1 MGIFAFF
8 EPDVDCQL
16 IAGILEPLIG
26 VECVKEDGNFVRTEN
41 SPEIVIV
48 DLLRLYGRFTVTE
61 PMIPLL
67 LESCLVILDH
77 QRDQIT
83 EHALQTI
90 VETVFGFP
98 SNWVSPF
105 MASLPRVVAA
115 ASLPF
120 LHSLFVSRVSPSFPA
135 GVQIGALAGIGSIS
149 GILGAAYGPQVEELR
164 GAVFAALAQ
173 NCGRVRNAASAC
185 VVRVCESCGSAGLV
199 TGLWELARGSGVSAA
214 ESAGVLEVLGLM
226 GECGDGD
233 GGDGGGECVNHERGE
248 HGGEQAIVG
257 DAGSSTNPA
266 SGNSTNDHS
275 NDTNPASG
283 NSTNDHTNDTNYH
296 TTNPN
301 DHNNPN
307 TTHTTHNDIEQA
319 ILTVADET
327 PTQPASPLPREDP
340 NPSYADQTALR
351 LCCVSLLLGRG
362 VSPH

>member
-233 GGDGGGECVNHERGE
+233 GDGGECVNHERGE

-275 NDTNPASG
+275 NDT
-283 NSTNDHTNDTNYH
+283 
-296 TTNPN
+296 N

>member
-214 ESAGVLEVLGLM
+214 ESAGVLEVLELM
-226 GECGDGD
+226 GECGDG
-233 GGDGGGECVNHERGE
+233 GGGEHERGE

-275 NDTNPASG
+275 NDTNDHTNDA
-283 NSTNDHTNDTNYH
+283 NYHTNDTNDHTNDT
-296 TTNPN
+296 N

>member
-214 ESAGVLEVLGLM
+214 ESAGVLEVLELM

-233 GGDGGGECVNHERGE
+233 GGEGVNHERGE

-275 NDTNPASG
+275 NDTNTASG
-283 NSTNDHTNDTNYH
+283 NST
-296 TTNPN
+296 N

>member
-214 ESAGVLEVLGLM
+214 ESAGVLEVLELM
-226 GECGDGD
+226 GECGD
-233 GGDGGGECVNHERGE
+233 GGECVNHERGE

-257 DAGSSTNPA
+257 YAGSSTNPA

-283 NSTNDHTNDTNYH
+283 NSTNYHTNI
-296 TTNPN
+296 TNPN

-307 TTHTTHNDIEQA
+307 DHTTTPNNPNTTHNDIEQA

>member
-226 GECGDGD
+226 GECG
-233 GGDGGGECVNHERGE
+233 GGGGGGECVNHERGEHGGE

-283 NSTNDHTNDTNYH
+283 NSTNDY

>member
-226 GECGDGD
+226 GECGDG
-233 GGDGGGECVNHERGE
+233 GGECVNHERGE

-275 NDTNPASG
+275 NDTNP
-283 NSTNDHTNDTNYH
+283 
-296 TTNPN
+296 N

-307 TTHTTHNDIEQA
+307 DHTTTPNNPNTTHNDIEQA

>member
-233 GGDGGGECVNHERGE
+233 GGECVNHERGE

-275 NDTNPASG
+275 NDTNP
-283 NSTNDHTNDTNYH
+283 NDHN
-296 TTNPN
+296 NPN
-301 DHNNPN
+301 DHTNPN

>member
-8 EPDVDCQL
+8 EPDVDCHL

-105 MASLPRVVAA
+105 MASLPRVIAA

-226 GECGDGD
+226 GECGDDGD
-233 GGDGGGECVNHERGE
+233 GDGDGGGDGGECVKHERGE

-257 DAGSSTNPA
+257 DAGSSTNDH
-266 SGNSTNDHS
+266 TNI
-275 NDTNPASG
+275 TNP
-283 NSTNDHTNDTNYH
+283 NDHTNDTNYH
-296 TTNPN
+296 TNDTNDTN
-301 DHNNPN
+301 DHNNPT

-340 NPSYADQTALR
+340 NPSCADQTALR

>member
-233 GGDGGGECVNHERGE
+233 GGDGGECVNHERGE

-275 NDTNPASG
+275 NDTN
-283 NSTNDHTNDTNYH
+283 DHTNDANYH
-296 TTNPN
+296 TNDTN

>member
-1 MGIFAFF
+1 MGFFAFF

-233 GGDGGGECVNHERGE
+233 GGGEHERGEHGGE
-248 HGGEQAIVG
+248 HGGEQAIVS

-266 SGNSTNDHS
+266 SGNSTNDH
-275 NDTNPASG
+275 TNI
-283 NSTNDHTNDTNYH
+283 
-296 TTNPN
+296 TNPN

-307 TTHTTHNDIEQA
+307 DHTTTPNNPNTTHNDIEQA

>member
-226 GECGDGD
+226 GECGDG
-233 GGDGGGECVNHERGE
+233 GGDGDGDGGGDGGECVNHERGE

-275 NDTNPASG
+275 NDTN
-283 NSTNDHTNDTNYH
+283 DHTNI
-296 TTNPN
+296 TNPN
-301 DHNNPN
+301 DHTNPN

>member
-233 GGDGGGECVNHERGE
+233 GDGGECVNHERGE

-275 NDTNPASG
+275 NDTN
-283 NSTNDHTNDTNYH
+283 DHTNI
-296 TTNPN
+296 TNPN